1 MKDKDEIIRM
11 KNTREY
17 RDPGKITEPPTVRS
31 VDAVLL
37 EDILSTIP
45 TSTVILKLDIEGYE
59 CKVSFFL
66 TFPSAFRMCR
76 LCRYRFFWERRNSS
90 FLLSFWNGPLLS
102 GAFQINQL
110 WSHFSVV
117 ALLCWYILCSD
128 SKNCPE
134 YKNWKQAFQR
144 GGYRPYTSGEVIFRI
159 LKPKKKLTH

>member
-66 TFPSAFRMCR
+66 TFPSAFRMC
-76 LCRYRFFWERRNSS
+76 LQALPIPILLGETEFFI
-90 FLLSFWNGPLLS
+90 P
-102 GAFQINQL
+102 
-110 WSHFSVV
+110 
-117 ALLCWYILCSD
+117 
-128 SKNCPE
+128 
-134 YKNWKQAFQR
+134 
-144 GGYRPYTSGEVIFRI
+144 VIFLEWAIVVRCFSD
-159 LKPKKKLTH
+159 

>member
-66 TFPSAFRMCR
+66 TFPSAFRMC
-76 LCRYRFFWERRNSS
+76 LQALPIPI
-90 FLLSFWNGPLLS
+90 LLGETE
-102 GAFQINQL
+102 
-110 WSHFSVV
+110 FS
-117 ALLCWYILCSD
+117 I
-128 SKNCPE
+128 P
-134 YKNWKQAFQR
+134 
-144 GGYRPYTSGEVIFRI
+144 VIFLEWAIVVRCFSD
-159 LKPKKKLTH
+159 